1 MQPYICDS
9 SGNQVPKSAL
19 ALRIRALRNKM
30 HERSTPEE
38 YVALAETCLL
48 EAHRTLDREAAEK
61 LRIMARRYLQEAERI
76 KEK

>member
-1 MQPYICDS
+1 
-9 SGNQVPKSAL
+9 
-19 ALRIRALRNKM
+19 M

-38 YVALAETCLL
+38 YVALAETCLM

>member
-1 MQPYICDS
+1 
-9 SGNQVPKSAL
+9 
-19 ALRIRALRNKM
+19 M

-61 LRIMARRYLQEAERI
+61 LRIWQDVTFKRPSA
-76 KEK
+76 